1 MDSQGPAV
9 QCYSLPSKLVQP
21 DAHRDDTRSTK
32 ESFGRIFETCGFA
45 AVSQQMLEELT
56 RMAPAA
62 DAAFARGLT
71 VRQSW
76 ATAAHDYPEL
86 KFGRLAVNLLLLA
99 RHSTA
104 DVERFLKVV
113 AKQRSSNQSDDTV
126 ESILVTARH
135 APQVADVVARSG
147 GHASTKGDVVARPGR
162 LASRKDVGAPAR
174 YPTYLARVATMA
186 VDRRPSYKAV
196 G

>member
-1 MDSQGPAV
+1 MHYGKYTHLFALPATQAEIFEPLERMRAIVGNLRACASAAFPPNHFLRAV

-32 ESFGRIFETCGFA
+32 ESFRRIFETCGFA
-45 AVSQQMLEELT
+45 AVSQQMLAELT

-76 ATAAHDYPEL
+76 ATAARDYPEL
-86 KFGRLAVNLLLLA
+86 KFGRQAVNLLLLA

-113 AKQRSSNQSDDTV
+113 AKQNSAI
-126 ESILVTARH
+126 EI
-135 APQVADVVARSG
+135 
-147 GHASTKGDVVARPGR
+147 
-162 LASRKDVGAPAR
+162 
-174 YPTYLARVATMA
+174 
-186 VDRRPSYKAV
+186 
-196 G
+196 